1 MEDKTIKILAIGIV
15 GILIVA
21 GAAYMLMSDSEEE
34 GEFDITLAFGNSS
47 GWQPLLFAYH
57 TGMFEAEGLNVTLKY
72 APSSKQSVEALMA
85 GEADMAFSSPDPV
98 FGVLNQPD
106 LDVVL
111 VANSRV
117 PRISGATTLHQPGNA
132 LIAAAPYVQQ
142 YTDDTKTLTGDSVV
156 GLRNFVDAM
165 VDGSGAPRSP
175 NSKLALQVSSTYRSV
190 WLGFV
195 ELLYKGGDAFGV
207 SYPGGQITPAQY
219 EKMMD
224 ITDSSIYL
232 DCVSYDLAAAAVMS
246 NQAIVAMG
254 TQSSMFSAA
263 SNAVNPSTWD
273 VASIATLVDSGMST
287 VLTTQ
292 DAFDNKYEAIIKV
305 LRAYDKAGAF
315 MRDPS
320 TAGMVAEVC
329 VPLLYDI
336 SEPGSFEAAKQ
347 NELTYYAGVDWDIC
361 YGEGTLERFYLI
373 ASLNPLL
380 DATHFLDI
388 YDVDVIIQVV
398 KDVHMDQRSAADGG
412 VWYRTF

>member
-1 MEDKTIKILAIGIV
+1 MEDKTMKILAIGIV
-15 GILIVA
+15 GILVA
-21 GAAYMLMSDSEEE
+21 AAAIYMLLPDDEE
-34 GEFDITLAFGNSS
+34 GEYDITLAFGNSS

-117 PRISGATTLHQPGNA
+117 PRISGATTLHQPSNA

-142 YTDDTKTLTGDSVV
+142 YMNEEKTVEGDSVV

-165 VDGSGAPRSP
+165 VDDSGVARSP
-175 NSKLALQVSSTYRSV
+175 NSKIALQVSSTYRSV

-207 SYPGGQITPAQY
+207 SYPGDQITENQY
-219 EKMMD
+219 NKMMD
-224 ITDSSIYL
+224 VTDSSIYL

-263 SNAVNPSTWD
+263 SNAANPSTWD

-305 LRAYDKAGAF
+305 LRAYDKAGAL

-361 YGEGTLERFYLI
+361 HGEGTLDRFYLI

-380 DATHFLDI
+380 DATNFLDI
-388 YDVDVIIQVV
+388 YDVDVVIQVV
-398 KDVHMDQRSAADGG
+398 KDVHMDQRSAAEGG